1 MPSFFL
7 VKLSMSFNNIP
18 AFSMPDIQ
26 KRDAETI
33 AELKLALSTHGFF
46 TITDHGIADDVLESS
61 YKLSKDF
68 FSLPETIKNTYAH
81 PEKAGARGY
90 TPYGKETAVGET
102 TPDLKEFWHHGPI
115 IDDSFDHRIS
125 ENISV
130 SEIPEFNDQFDIL
143 FKQLNLLGMKVLS
156 AIAIILGK
164 EGSFFDAWALKGNSI
179 LRLIHYPPVHDSSN
193 ILRARAHE
201 DINLITL
208 LVGAEESGLEVQNT
222 DGDWIP
228 IAAKSKSIVCNIG
241 DMMQLVTRSQLKS
254 TTHRVVDNNA
264 GSSASRYSMPFFL
277 HPSPEIEL
285 CSIVDESTDSI
296 SAHDFLEERLK
307 AIKLY

>member
-1 MPSFFL
+1 MFDI
-7 VKLSMSFNNIP
+7 NNR
-18 AFSMPDIQ
+18 DDDTIQ
-26 KRDAETI
+26 K
-33 AELKLALSTHGFF
+33 LKLALTSHGFF
-46 TITDHGIADDVLESS
+46 TITDHGISDEVLEKS
-61 YKLSKDF
+61 YKVSQEF
-68 FSLPETIKNTYAH
+68 FSLPEEVKSNYAH

-130 SEIPEFNDQFDIL
+130 SEIPAFNDQFDIL

-164 EGSFFDAWALKGNSI
+164 EASFFDAWALKGNSI
-179 LRLIHYPPVHDSSN
+179 LRLIHYPPVPDSSN

-241 DMMQLVTRSQLKS
+241 DMMQLVTRSHLKS

-264 GSSASRYSMPFFL
+264 SSSASRYSMPFFL

>member
-1 MPSFFL
+1 M
-7 VKLSMSFNNIP
+7 
-18 AFSMPDIQ
+18 
-26 KRDAETI
+26 
-33 AELKLALSTHGFF
+33 
-46 TITDHGIADDVLESS
+46 
-61 YKLSKDF
+61 
-68 FSLPETIKNTYAH
+68 
-81 PEKAGARGY
+81 
-90 TPYGKETAVGET
+90 
-102 TPDLKEFWHHGPI
+102 
-115 IDDSFDHRIS
+115 
-125 ENISV
+125 
-130 SEIPEFNDQFDIL
+130 
-143 FKQLNLLGMKVLS
+143 
-156 AIAIILGK
+156 
-164 EGSFFDAWALKGNSI
+164 
-179 LRLIHYPPVHDSSN
+179 
-193 ILRARAHE
+193 RARAHE
-201 DINLITL
+201 YINLITL

-254 TTHRVVDNNA
+254 TTHRVVDKNA

>member
-1 MPSFFL
+1 
-7 VKLSMSFNNIP
+7 MSFNTIP
-18 AFSMPDIQ
+18 SFSMFDINNRDDDTIQ
-26 KRDAETI
+26 K
-33 AELKLALSTHGFF
+33 LKLALTSHGFF
-46 TITDHGIADDVLESS
+46 TITEHGISDEVLEKS
-61 YKLSKDF
+61 YKVSQEF
-68 FSLPETIKNTYAH
+68 FSLPEEVKSNYAH

-130 SEIPEFNDQFDIL
+130 SEIPAFNDQFDIL
-143 FKQLNLLGMKVLS
+143 FKQLNFLGMKVLS

-164 EGSFFDAWALKGNSI
+164 EASFFDAWALKGNSI
-179 LRLIHYPPVHDSSN
+179 LRLIHYPPVPDSSN

-264 GSSASRYSMPFFL
+264 SSSTSRYSMPFFL

-285 CSIVDESTDSI
+285 CSIVDESADSI

>member
-1 MPSFFL
+1 
-7 VKLSMSFNNIP
+7 MSFNTIP
-18 AFSMPDIQ
+18 AFSLSDIQ
-26 KRDAETI
+26 KSDADTI
-33 AELKLALSTHGFF
+33 AELKLALITHGFF
-46 TITDHGIADDVLESS
+46 TITDHGISDEVLQES
-61 YKLSKDF
+61 YKVSKDF
-68 FSLPETIKNTYAH
+68 FLLPESIKNNYAH

-102 TPDLKEFWHHGPI
+102 TPDLKEFWHHGPT
-115 IDDSFDHRIS
+115 IDDSYDSRIS

-130 SEIPEFNDQFDIL
+130 SEIPDFNDQFDIL
-143 FKQLNLLGMKVLS
+143 FNQLNLLGMKVLS
-156 AIAIILGK
+156 AIAVILGK
-164 EGSFFDAWALKGNSI
+164 ESSFFDDWVFKGNSI
-179 LRLIHYPPVHDSSN
+179 LRLIHYPPVNDSSN

-208 LVGAEESGLEVQNT
+208 LVGAEESGLEVQNPE
-222 DGDWIP
+222 GDWIP

-254 TTHRVVDNNA
+254 TRHRVVDMNA

-277 HPSPEIEL
+277 HPSPEVEL
-285 CSIVDESTDSI
+285 CSIVDDSTESI
-296 SAHDFLEERLK
+296 SAHDFLEERLR